1 MTESLEENGLREEKV
16 KIKFEH
22 TLVKHLNDLE
32 EICTTCGGTGMG
44 VAPGVF
50 GIQGYN
56 HPKGILFPFR
66 REYIMSCKH
75 CYDGVRKRCFYC
87 NDYIT
92 KGRTVCDCAEAR
104 AVRDMQEA
112 KRERER
118 FEKSEKVPYKEALE
132 KFEMLYIEGHDRFIE
147 PKELIEWIADRNLD
161 LIEDGEDEL
170 DLSCL
175 IIYGTSIHDISI
187 DARDII
193 SAATDEM
200 HEDAED
206 RIMKHAKELQKKID
220 EFLTDEIKSEAKT
233 YFIDYKFGVTLV

>member
-1 MTESLEENGLREEKV
+1 MTKELEENGLREEKV

-22 TLVKHLNDLE
+22 TLIKHLNDLE
-32 EICTTCGGTGMG
+32 EICETCGGTGMG
-44 VAPGVF
+44 IAPGAF
-50 GIQGYN
+50 GIKGYD

-66 REYIMSCKH
+66 RQYIMACKD

-92 KGRTVCDCAEAR
+92 KGRTVCDCAEAT
-104 AVRDMQEA
+104 AVRDMETA
-112 KRERER
+112 KREMER
-118 FEKSEKVPYKEALE
+118 FEKSEKVSYEEAVE
-132 KFEMLYIEGHDRFIE
+132 RFEMLYVEDYDRFIE
-147 PKELIEWIADRNLD
+147 PKELIGWIADRNLD

-175 IIYGTSIHDISI
+175 IVYGTSIHNISI

-206 RIMKHAKELQKKID
+206 RMMKHAKELQNKID

>member
-1 MTESLEENGLREEKV
+1 MTKGLDENGLREV
-16 KIKFEH
+16 KIDINLKH

-32 EICTTCGGTGMG
+32 EICETCGGTGAS

-50 GIQGYN
+50 GIQGYD
-56 HPKGILFPFR
+56 HPSGALFPFR
-66 REYIMSCKH
+66 REHIMACKD
-75 CYDGVRKRCFYC
+75 CYDGVRTRCYYC
-87 NDYIT
+87 NDYIK
-92 KGRTVCDCAEAR
+92 KGRLICDCAEAT
-104 AVRDMQEA
+104 AVRDMKEA

-118 FEKSEKVPYKEALE
+118 FEKSEKVSYKEAIE
-132 KFEMLYIEGHDRFIE
+132 KFEMLYIEDYEKFIK
-147 PKELIEWIADRNLD
+147 PKELIEWIADKNLE

-170 DLSCL
+170 DLSCMS
-175 IIYGTSIHDISI
+175 IYGTSIYEVSI

-206 RIMKHAKELQKKID
+206 RMMKHAKELQKKID
-220 EFLTDEIKSEAKT
+220 EFLTDEIKSETKT